1 MNYGGFYNDVV
12 EKAKAGQAAGR
23 SVDDVID
30 AYTLPSQFS
39 DFVVEPNRL
48 RSVVQYVFDGV

>member
-1 MNYGGFYNDVV
+1 MDVV
-12 EKAKAGQAAGR
+12 EKAKAGAGGR
-23 SVDDVID
+23 SVPSTDVID

-39 DFVVEPNRL
+39 DFVVEAETDL